1 MNKPF
6 YFKLTSIKELNLSGF
21 DKCETNVAID

>member
-6 YFKLTSIKELNLSGF
+6 YFKLTTVKELNLNGF
-21 DKCETNVAID
+21 DTRETNISID